1 MPLSLFS
8 EATDKDRG
16 KFLDLNLPSFHAVIM
31 IFCLNFCIGRWIGG
45 DILFDSR
52 LVYIKTSARVT
63 TFCFKANSFNIIN
76 ILIY

>member
-1 MPLSLFS
+1 MPLSLFF

-31 IFCLNFCIGRWIGG
+31 IFCLNFYIGRWIGG

-52 LVYIKTSARVT
+52 LVFVLGPLP
-63 TFCFKANSFNIIN
+63 NIVSSHRN
-76 ILIY
+76 IGISLLILV

>member
-8 EATDKDRG
+8 EATDKDSG

-52 LVYIKTSARVT
+52 LVLSTVKHNKCSYGFWDIHQQEGS
-63 TFCFKANSFNIIN
+63 
-76 ILIY
+76 